1 MGIPVV
7 PSQRCWFFIR
17 TMMLIEEV
25 AFIPLPDPDV
35 PSLGIVHY
43 LTTGMRKCP

>member
-1 MGIPVV
+1 MRIVVV
-7 PSQRCWFFIR
+7 PPQRCWFYIR

-25 AFIPLPDPDV
+25 TFIPLPDPDA

-43 LTTGMRKCP
+43 LTTGLRKNA